1 MRSGISTITVPML
14 LSSIRKRILLKSLGR
29 WSDSEEAC
37 LHLSRVECVYVVS
50 RSAFCGVGVI
60 LGSRTR
66 KRAWVVSAFE

>member
-1 MRSGISTITVPML
+1 M
-14 LSSIRKRILLKSLGR
+14 
-29 WSDSEEAC
+29 
-37 LHLSRVECVYVVS
+37 HLSRVECVYIVS